1 MKIKDI
7 GFITVGFLLGAVGM
21 CTFNNKQVSK
31 DICNW
36 EETNFYTIDTVVR
49 TEYVYVNKKP
59 KTEVVV
65 KDTTIYTY
73 KDSVKN
79 IVVNDTIKILD
90 GKIIDFKQELEIPVD
105 SIILKPIVHMHLP
118 RSLNIALGIGIN
130 NKIQPIPKI
139 AVKFKQHQIG
149 FSYNSI
155 THEKSISYHRWLFK
169 ATKKRPKIS
178 TISDSR

>member
-7 GFITVGFLLGAVGM
+7 GFITIGFLLGAVGM
-21 CTFNNKQVSK
+21 CTFNNKQALK
-31 DICNW
+31 DVCTW
-36 EETNFYTIDTVVR
+36 EETNFYTVDTVVR
-49 TEYVYVNKKP
+49 TEYIYVNKKP
-59 KTEVVV
+59 KTEVVI

-73 KDSVKN
+73 KDKYKN
-79 IVVNDTIKILD
+79 IYVYDTIKVL
-90 GKIIDFKQELEIPVD
+90 GNNIIDFKQELEIPVD
-105 SIILKPIVHMHLP
+105 SIILKPIVKAYYP

-130 NKIQPIPKI
+130 NKIEPIPKI

-169 ATKKRPKIS
+169 AAKKRPKIS
-178 TISDSR
+178 TIFNSR